1 MRNPRCLDCRN
12 RPSRPSSNAARRPG
26 GPTRSSSALNAQTTH
41 STIPAAAGNTAVV
54 RRRTTGKRDAAA
66 GGAGAAGS
74 RGVRTRSEGLEA
86 GNGAVIDDRT
96 AVVVGLLRQS
106 FPRWTDL
113 PGERA
118 PTGARLTKLTR
129 IRRALARR
137 AVRGPVA
144 NGSAGGIHWAT
155 RVRGRRLPAR
165 CPPSSGGARLG
176 VGRVRPFAERYRSGR
191 NGGASKASCRVTGT
205 WVRIPPSPPLCPCGS
220 LRRRRV

>member
-1 MRNPRCLDCRN
+1 MNLRDAESALPRL
-12 RPSRPSSNAARRPG
+12 PEPAVAALVEC
-26 GPTRSSSALNAQTTH
+26 GPTARGTNALKLGSERANDPFYHSRGRGQHRGRAQAH
-41 STIPAAAGNTAVV
+41 D
-54 RRRTTGKRDAAA
+54 RKRDAAA

-137 AVRGPVA
+137 AVRGCT
-144 NGSAGGIHWAT
+144 SD
-155 RVRGRRLPAR
+155 L
-165 CPPSSGGARLG
+165 
-176 VGRVRPFAERYRSGR
+176 
-191 NGGASKASCRVTGT
+191 
-205 WVRIPPSPPLCPCGS
+205 
-220 LRRRRV
+220 